1 MRYKVQKGSSFWKKN
16 HSVPCGW
23 ATRIPLLAPQGLSLN
38 VARGEKY
45 MVPPGETFQRG
56 AVILRKH
63 WRMTDARCEAM
74 VWGGREVGR
83 EKSNTEVT
91 QKEVSIF

>member
-1 MRYKVQKGSSFWKKN
+1 
-16 HSVPCGW
+16 
-23 ATRIPLLAPQGLSLN
+23 
-38 VARGEKY
+38 

-63 WRMTDARCEAM
+63 WCMTNARCKAM

-83 EKSNTEVT
+83 EKNNTGHPERGFHLLGRKKT
-91 QKEVSIF
+91 DKGIHFPPTK